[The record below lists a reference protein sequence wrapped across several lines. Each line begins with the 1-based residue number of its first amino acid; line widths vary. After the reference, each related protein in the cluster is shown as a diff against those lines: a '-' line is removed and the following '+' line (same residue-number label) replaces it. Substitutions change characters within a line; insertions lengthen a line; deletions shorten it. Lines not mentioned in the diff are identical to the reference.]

1 MKIRLAAILPLI
13 WMSMNLAAQSKQQTQ
28 VDVVY
33 LSSDLLGGRETGS
46 EGEQMA
52 AEYIIQRFQSIG
64 LSPLPGNSDFRQEFK
79 FKTLANPNNP
89 HDTTAGKQLTG
100 QNVIGFLNN
109 QAPSTIIIGAHY
121 DHLGWG
127 AHGSLYTG
135 DPAIHNGADDN
146 ASGVAALLYL
156 AEKIIKSNYK
166 ASNYCFI
173 AFSGE
178 EYGLHGSKSFTE
190 KMLNTV
196 PGFNFMINMDMVGR
210 LNEEKALV
218 INGVGTSPA
227 WKTLLDKYKNDLKLS
242 TTESGVGPSDHT
254 SFYLK
259 DRPVLH
265 FFTGQHTDYHKP
277 ADDSHLIN
285 YDGIVQISEY
295 IYKLVTNDYG
305 QEMLAF
311 TKTKDTEGRKAAQF
325 KVSLGVMPDY
335 TYSDTGMRVDG
346 VIDGKAGQQAG
357 MVKGDIITRLGDMD
371 IKDIYGYMEALS
383 KFKSGD
389 TTEIRVRRN
398 NQEITLPVK
407 F

>member
-1 MKIRLAAILPLI
+1 MIRLSTFFFSILLVLETI
-13 WMSMNLAAQSKQQTQ
+13 AQTKQQVQ

-33 LSSDLLGGRETGS
+33 LSSDLLEGRETGS
-46 EGEQMA
+46 EGERMA
-52 AEYIIQRFQSIG
+52 ADYLVQRFKSLG
-64 LSPLPGNSDFRQEFK
+64 LQKMPGESDYLQPFS
-79 FKTLANPNNP
+79 FKTLANPKNP
-89 HDTTAGKQLTG
+89 HDTTAGKELHG
-100 QNVIGFLNN
+100 QNVIGYIDNRAAN
-109 QAPSTIIIGAHY
+109 TVIIGAHY

-156 AEKIIKSNYK
+156 AEKIIASAPKS
-166 ASNYCFI
+166 SNYCFI

-178 EYGLHGSKSFTE
+178 EYGLHGSKSFTQN
-190 KMLNTV
+190 MLNNI
-196 PGFNFMINMDMVGR
+196 PGFNYMVNMDMVGR
-210 LNEEKALV
+210 LNQEKVLV
-218 INGVGTSPA
+218 INGVGTSPS
-227 WKTLLDKYKNDLKLS
+227 WKTILEKHKADLKLS

-265 FFTGQHTDYHKP
+265 FFTGQHADYHKP
-277 ADDSHLIN
+277 ADDSHLVN

-295 IYKLVTNDYG
+295 IYKIISE
-305 QEMLAF
+305 EMGKEVLAF
-311 TKTKDTEGRKAAQF
+311 TKTKDDTGRKAAQF

-335 TYSDTGMRVDG
+335 TYTDHGMRVDG
-346 VIDGKAGQQAG
+346 VIDGRPGQVAG
-357 MVKGDIITRLGDMD
+357 MLKGDIVTKIGDMD

-383 KFKSGD
+383 KFNPGES
-389 TTEIRVRRN
+389 TELRVRREGKDLVL
-398 NQEITLPVK
+398 QVK